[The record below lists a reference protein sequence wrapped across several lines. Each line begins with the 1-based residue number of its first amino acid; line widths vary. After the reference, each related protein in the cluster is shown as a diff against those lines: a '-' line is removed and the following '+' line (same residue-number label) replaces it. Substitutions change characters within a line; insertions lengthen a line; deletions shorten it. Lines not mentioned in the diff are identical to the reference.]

1 MTKQEALILYVVS
14 KFENYKELSKTKLNK
29 IFWFIDCAKYRK
41 YFEVISEFKYKK
53 NHYGPVVDRIEN
65 IYDKLV
71 KEGFLLKK
79 NFLTNDC
86 STTSY
91 IALKDPDLSYFNNV
105 DIKIIDDIVSEFE
118 EKSANHLSDLSHNDY
133 WGSKDIGSRMFVT
146 ENILGSFKIEDS
158 PDHVIEEIK
167 NAK

>member
-14 KFENYKELSKTKLNK
+14 KFTDYKKLSKTKLNK

-41 YFEVISEFKYKK
+41 GYEVISEFKYKK

-65 IYDKLV
+65 IYAKLI
-71 KEGFLLKK
+71 KEGFLEEKKFINGGNKTTSFKALKK
-79 NFLTNDC
+79 PN
-86 STTSY
+86 
-91 IALKDPDLSYFNNV
+91 LSYFNNV

-158 PDHVIEEIK
+158 PDYIIEEIK